1 MSKILFL
8 FLDGVGLGENDPGRN
23 PFAQAA
29 MPNLQNLL
37 GGQRMVASAAPLES
51 SRATLLA
58 LDANLGVPGLPQSA
72 SGQAALLS
80 GQNVPAILG
89 YHYGPKPNQAV
100 ADMVVKSNLF
110 KHLKDA
116 GLRVAFLNAFPD
128 AYFEA
133 IGSGHRLYGT
143 IALAAVRAGVP
154 LYTVDDLRQGRAIS
168 ADFTAQGWRDRLG
181 YKDTPLIEP
190 AAAGRQLAAQAG
202 EFNFSLFEYWLT
214 DYAGHEQDMAAACDL
229 LVTFDQVLG
238 GLLDTWDDRSGLL
251 LITSDHGNL
260 EDLSTHRHTS
270 NPVPLLLVGAEELRR
285 QFAAGLRDLAG
296 IAPAIERCLLK
307 ARPG

>member
-1 MSKILFL
+1 MSRILFL
-8 FLDGVGLGENDPGRN
+8 FLDGVGLGEDDPSRN
-23 PFAQAA
+23 PFALAE

-37 GGQRMVASAAPLES
+37 GERRMVAEAAPLES
-51 SRATLLA
+51 PRATLLA

-72 SGQAALLS
+72 TGQAALLS
-80 GQNVPAILG
+80 GQNVPAKLG

-100 ADMVVKSNLF
+100 ADIVVNGNLF
-110 KHLKDA
+110 RHLKDA

-143 IALAAVRAGVP
+143 IALAAARAGVP
-154 LYTVDDLRQGRAIS
+154 LYTVDDLRLGRAIS

-181 YKDTPLIEP
+181 YKDTPVIEP
-190 AAAGRQLAAQAG
+190 REAGKQLAVQT
-202 EFNFSLFEYWLT
+202 EQFEFSLFEYWLT
-214 DYAGHEQDMAAACDL
+214 DFAGHEQDMKAACDL

-238 GLLDTWDDRSGLL
+238 GLLDAWDDRTGLV

-270 NPVPLLLVGAEELRR
+270 NLVPALLVGAAELRR
-285 QFAAGLRDLAG
+285 QFTAGLHDLTG
-296 IAPAIERCLLK
+296 IAPAIERCLLGT
-307 ARPG
+307 RPG